1 MIKIILAAAVLM
13 DPPLTD
19 SGYYVV
25 HKPNEAACEVV
36 EAKPDGT
43 KLLMVGNTA
52 FLNKEDAEAALR
64 IAGECQPG
72 LKQTQASQK
81 PN

>member
-19 SGYYVV
+19 SGYYVA

-36 EAKPDGT
+36 EARPDGRT
-43 KLLMVGNTA
+43 LLMVGNTA

-72 LKQTQASQK
+72 
-81 PN
+81 PNKALAN